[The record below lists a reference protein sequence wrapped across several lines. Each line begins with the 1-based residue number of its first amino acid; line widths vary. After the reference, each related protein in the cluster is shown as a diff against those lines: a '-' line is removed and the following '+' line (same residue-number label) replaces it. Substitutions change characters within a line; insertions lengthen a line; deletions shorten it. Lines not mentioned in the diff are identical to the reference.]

1 MWLKKSVCFGGLA
14 GKLGAKNETMMGGTR
29 DSGAGRGAARVW
41 RGERNCALF
50 MFFFF
55 KMRQATDSVVVD
67 DKRAWALRGRL
78 GEGVGGLDE
87 CRWLGKS
94 KNSSGWGR
102 LTRPARPDAMPAHH
116 HTPGL
121 GLRLMET
128 DGRHV
133 GGRNGHGPSN
143 VFMFSDAMLMPRE
156 GAILDERER
165 DGETRACKSYRSP
178 NQLPMT
184 NILHHH
190 VCSTPPG
197 QTIPSPIHLCLFFPK
212 DLLQFQ
218 APLHLHLLARC
229 PSNCPQRPVLIRN
242 GKETHVPNGPR
253 LYWRSRKYW
262 SCPW

>member
-1 MWLKKSVCFGGLA
+1 
-14 GKLGAKNETMMGGTR
+14 
-29 DSGAGRGAARVW
+29 
-41 RGERNCALF
+41 
-50 MFFFF
+50 
-55 KMRQATDSVVVD
+55 MRQATDSVVVD

-78 GEGVGGLDE
+78 GEGGGGGTRRVPVAGKIQKFE
-87 CRWLGKS
+87 WLGTPHKAS
-94 KNSSGWGR
+94 
-102 LTRPARPDAMPAHH
+102 PDAMPAHH

-128 DGRHV
+128 DGRHM

-178 NQLPMT
+178 NQLPKI

-197 QTIPSPIHLCLFFPK
+197 QTIPSPIHLCLSFPK

-218 APLHLHLLARC
+218 APLHLPLLARR